1 MDTSQHDAHGTTS
14 KRVIKACHHCRQ
26 KRLKCTTAQYP
37 CPNCQLYGAECVYPT
52 GTTASRRRRNGS
64 GGRQRTL
71 RAVSNPPYSPTPSS
85 VLNRLDPTLPI
96 HPQDADNPLDGILPQ
111 DVPPPDDLMDFWN
124 ETLDLSCA
132 VVFEG
137 LQPSSNST
145 AKGPASQTSLSQRG
159 NREAGGKVSG
169 VESLVVGDSR
179 GYSKERI
186 LPGLFIRKDT
196 VNSNFIGLNSTGAT
210 IAFCMRESLKSTPGL
225 SGTVGLDFLI
235 EAGVHVDEAG
245 VPKSSV
251 SDLQHLPEKSAA
263 WAAIEIFFNAVHPLY
278 PVIDKSSFSSAW
290 PQLYEPNS
298 TTPDRDLLSVFFLVV
313 AVGNLNSKSAVQ
325 NAPQAGAISQ
335 SLYQKSWD
343 MLQDSLAVPN
353 VSTVQILLLHSP
365 PAM

>member
-1 MDTSQHDAHGTTS
+1 MAHLHLWIQHFASPGSLYAATFPGTSPAAVNSTAMDASQPDAHGTAA

-26 KRLKCTTAQYP
+26 KRVSSFPIGYPLLGSWLSDIGVGAVQLKCTTAQYP

-52 GTTASRRRRNGS
+52 GTTASRRSRNGH

-71 RAVSNPPYSPTPSS
+71 RAVCNPPDSPTPSS

-96 HPQDADNPLDGILPQ
+96 HPQEVDNTLDGILPQ

-137 LQPSSNST
+137 LQASPNST
-145 AKGPASQTSLSQRG
+145 TKGPASPTSLSQRG

-169 VESLVVGDSR
+169 VESLVVGDGR
-179 GYSKERI
+179 GDSNERI

-245 VPKSSV
+245 VPKSSGT
-251 SDLQHLPEKSAA
+251 DLQHLPEKSAA
-263 WAAIEIFFNAVHPLY
+263 GAAIEGKSCHQGLLISMGNFF
-278 PVIDKSSFSSAW
+278 
-290 PQLYEPNS
+290 
-298 TTPDRDLLSVFFLVV
+298 
-313 AVGNLNSKSAVQ
+313 
-325 NAPQAGAISQ
+325 
-335 SLYQKSWD
+335 
-343 MLQDSLAVPN
+343 
-353 VSTVQILLLHSP
+353 
-365 PAM
+365 